1 MKIIDNEKKFKI
13 GFIGSGRIVGHH
25 LKAIKKNKNF
35 TPKAIC
41 DLIIKKTD
49 IYSKK
54 YNLNCY
60 DHYDAMLQ
68 NEDLD
73 VVAIVTPSG
82 MHYEHAKKILK
93 NYDVNLIVEKPTF
106 LKNLSG
112 RRSL

>member
-1 MKIIDNEKKFKI
+1 MKKFKI

-54 YNLNCY
+54 SIHQKWPL
-60 DHYDAMLQ
+60 
-68 NEDLD
+68 
-73 VVAIVTPSG
+73 
-82 MHYEHAKKILK
+82 KIK
-93 NYDVNLIVEKPTF
+93 QTCH
-106 LKNLSG
+106 
-112 RRSL
+112 RR